1 MLTFFSHKK
10 MQGKFQGFAAQSRA
24 LSKIYLEIGLMKDLV
39 YGLGKN
45 ELRSPHGREIASVAA
60 SAAAAAVLKDSL
72 QSLVDRAST
81 LLLGG

>member
-1 MLTFFSHKK
+1 
-10 MQGKFQGFAAQSRA
+10 
-24 LSKIYLEIGLMKDLV
+24 MKDLV